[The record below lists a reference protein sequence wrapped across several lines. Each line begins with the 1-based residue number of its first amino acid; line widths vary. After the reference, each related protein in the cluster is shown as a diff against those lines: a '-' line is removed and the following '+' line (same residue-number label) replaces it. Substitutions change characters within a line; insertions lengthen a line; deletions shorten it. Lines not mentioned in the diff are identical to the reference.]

1 METKIIQEED
11 KRYPYAEAYAIALDV
26 LEQLRPHCI
35 RAEIAGSIR
44 RKKAMVGDIEIVAIP
59 KPYSTGGLFN
69 DNGIATVVN
78 QWEKVRGNME
88 YGKTKYTQRILP
100 SGIALDLFFAEE
112 DNWGNIFAI
121 RTGSAD
127 YSYKVL
133 ASTWASQGY
142 KSEGGYLFKNGEKF
156 GAKEEKDLF
165 EKLGLR
171 YVEPEAR
178 NL

>member
-1 METKIIQEED
+1 MFMQDID
-11 KRYPYAEAYAIALDV
+11 KKYPYSEARAMALDI

-44 RKKAMVGDIEIVAIP
+44 RKRPLVGDIEIVAIP
-59 KPYSTGGLFN
+59 KPYSTGGLFS
-69 DNGIATVVN
+69 DYGIATVVN
-78 QWEKVRGNME
+78 QWEKVKGDMV

-100 SGIALDLFFAEE
+100 NGIALDLFLTTEE
-112 DNWGNIFAI
+112 NWGMTFAL

-133 ASTWASQGY
+133 ASSWVSLGY
-142 KSEGGYLFKNGEKF
+142 KSEDGYLCKDGKRYPM
-156 GAKEEKDLF
+156 KEERDLF
-165 EKLGLR
+165 ELLGLR
-171 YVEPEAR
+171 YVEPEKR

>member
-1 METKIIQEED
+1 MSDTD
-11 KRYPYAEAYAIALDV
+11 KKYPYAEAHAMALDV

-44 RKKAMVGDIEIVAIP
+44 HKKPMVGDIEIVAIP
-59 KPYSTGGLFN
+59 KPYSMGGLFN
-69 DNGIATVVN
+69 DYDIATVVN
-78 QWEKVRGNME
+78 QWEKVKGDME

-100 SGIALDLFFAEE
+100 SGIKLDLFFAQE
-112 DNWGNIFAI
+112 DNWGSIFAI

-133 ASTWASQGY
+133 ASTWVSMGY
-142 KSEGGYLFKNGEKF
+142 KSEGGYLFKDGKRYEMR
-156 GAKEEKDLF
+156 EEKDLF
-165 EKLGLR
+165 ELLGLR
-171 YVEPEAR
+171 YVEPEKR